1 MRVTPRQR
9 NWLVF
14 REAAVRRFTVIGY
27 DVEGS
32 VATIT
37 IDDPERRNP
46 LSNEVMKG
54 LKEAVLRAGDD
65 SGVRV
70 VVITGAG
77 DRAFS
82 AGGDLAGGFVDTPLE
97 GHDSRGELVNLFR
110 AMTTI
115 PKPVIGRING
125 AALGGGFGVAAACDI
140 TIVVSDAKLGTP
152 EISLGLWP
160 MMISAVLFPLV
171 PRKALLHMMMTGQVI
186 TGDRA
191 AELGIATMSVPRD
204 QLDEAVSKIA
214 ARLVAAPAAA
224 LAMGKR
230 AFYATA
236 AMDQD
241 TALDSLHIGLTAV
254 SFTDDATEGVA
265 AFLERRDPTW
275 TGR

>member
-1 MRVTPRQR
+1 
-9 NWLVF
+9 
-14 REAAVRRFTVIGY
+14 VIGY
-27 DVEGS
+27 DIDGS

-37 IDDPERRNP
+37 IDDPQRRNP
-46 LSNEVMKG
+46 LSNEVMGG
-54 LKEAVLRAGDD
+54 LKDAVLRAGDD
-65 SGVRV
+65 PEVRV
-70 VVITGAG
+70 VVLTGAG

-82 AGGDLAGGFVDTPLE
+82 AGGDLAGGFVDTPLA
-97 GHDSRGELVNLFR
+97 GHHSRGELVNLFR

-115 PKPVIGRING
+115 PKPVVGRING

-140 TIVVSDAKLGTP
+140 TIVVDDAKLGTP

-186 TGDRA
+186 SGDRA
-191 AELGIATMSVPRD
+191 AQLGIATMSVPRE
-204 QLDEAVSKIA
+204 QLDEAVATVVDK
-214 ARLVAAPAAA
+214 LVDAPAAA

-236 AMDQD
+236 AMDPD
-241 TALDSLHIGLTAV
+241 TALDNLHIGLTAV
-254 SFTDDATEGVA
+254 SFTDDATEGVS

>member
-1 MRVTPRQR
+1 MIRY
-9 NWLVF
+9 
-14 REAAVRRFTVIGY
+14 EVR
-27 DVEGS
+27 DS

-37 IDDPERRNP
+37 IDDPQRRNP
-46 LSNEVMKG
+46 LSNDAMRG
-54 LKEAVLRAGDD
+54 LKGAVLRAGDD
-65 SGVRV
+65 ASVRV

-82 AGGDLAGGFVDTPLE
+82 AGGDLAGGFVDAPLA
-97 GHDSRGELVNLFR
+97 GHRSRGELVDLFR

-115 PKPVIGRING
+115 PKPIVGRING

-140 TIVVSDAKLGTP
+140 TIVVADAKLGTP

-171 PRKALLHMMMTGQVI
+171 PRKSLLHMMMTGEVI
-186 TGDRA
+186 SGDRA
-191 AELGIATMSVPRD
+191 AELGIATMSVPREE
-204 QLDEAVSKIA
+204 LDAAVDVT
-214 ARLVAAPAAA
+214 VAKLLEAPAGA
-224 LAMGKR
+224 LALGKR

-236 AMDQD
+236 SMDPD

-254 SFTDDATEGVA
+254 SFTDDAREGVT